1 MSTETFLRLP
11 EEKRNRVLDAAWEEF
26 TRVRYTDV
34 SINKIILKARIPRGS
49 FYQYFQDKAD
59 LFAYLMGDIRDQI
72 AALFGGLLQEA
83 HGDLFQIHLM
93 AYDRFLVQERS
104 PLLDR
109 WVQLLR
115 LNTGLDFDKMLPG
128 NQEEDFVNF
137 FWTLVDTSKFHRKDR
152 EYVKTVFSL
161 TGLALGSAVADALIH
176 PEAQDV
182 YRKEL
187 ENRLEIIRYG
197 CLKQADKEA
206 L

>member
-72 AALFGGLLQEA
+72 AALFAGLLREA
-83 HGDLFQIHLM
+83 EGDLFQIHLM
-93 AYDRFLVQERS
+93 AYDRFLVRERS
-104 PLLDR
+104 PLVAR
-109 WVQLLR
+109 WTQLLR
-115 LNTGLDFDKMLPG
+115 LNNGMDLDKMLPCS
-128 NQEEDFVNF
+128 QEGHIVDS
-137 FWTLVDTSKFHRKDR
+137 FWTLVDTSMFHRKDR

-161 TGLALGSAVADALIH
+161 TGLALGSSVADALLH

-182 YRKEL
+182 YRREL
-187 ENRLEIIRYG
+187 EQRLEIIRYG
-197 CLKQADKEA
+197 CLKVRD
-206 L
+206 